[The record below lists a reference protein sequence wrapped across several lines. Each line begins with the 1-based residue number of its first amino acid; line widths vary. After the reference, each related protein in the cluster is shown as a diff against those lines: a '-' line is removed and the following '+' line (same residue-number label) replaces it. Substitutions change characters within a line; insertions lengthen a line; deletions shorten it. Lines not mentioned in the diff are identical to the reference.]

1 MFTFQIDVMEMLLMI
16 PFVRLASFSS
26 ILLVLLA
33 GEVRIEDV
41 VKIVEKSV
49 HVEVERLATERRVTL
64 AAIVFSALLLVC
76 R

>member
-33 GEVRIEDV
+33 GEVRIENV

-49 HVEVERLATERRVTL
+49 HVEVERLATERRVIL

>member
-1 MFTFQIDVMEMLLMI
+1 MI

-33 GEVRIEDV
+33 GEVRIENV

-49 HVEVERLATERRVTL
+49 HVEVERLATERRVIL